1 MSGWIQSEDGAAI
14 HLYTGSQVVPVVP
27 DYLSGQEAYEV
38 RVIIPQ
44 GEVARMMRLGVVR
57 LGEHED
63 LSLREHAAWVV
74 RELIG
79 DADDDDIGLAALS
92 EIPGCGH
99 DFTVEPVPAT
109 VEPGGWG

>member
-1 MSGWIQSEDGAAI
+1 MSGWLQSEDGAAI

-79 DADDDDIGLAALS
+79 DANDAGIGLAALS
-92 EIPGCGH
+92 GISDCGH
-99 DFTVEPVPAT
+99 GFTVEPVPAT
-109 VEPGGWG
+109 VEQGGWG

>member
-27 DYLSGQEAYEV
+27 DYLRGQEAYEV
-38 RVIIPQ
+38 RVVVPQ
-44 GEVARMMRLGVVR
+44 GEVARMMRIGVVR
-57 LGEHED
+57 LGEHEG
-63 LSLREHAAWVV
+63 LSLREHAMWVV

-79 DADDDDIGLAALS
+79 DADDDGIGLASLS

>member
-1 MSGWIQSEDGAAI
+1 VSGWIQSEDGAAI
-14 HLYTGSQVVPVVP
+14 HLYTGSQVVPVIP

-79 DADDDDIGLAALS
+79 DADDDDIGLASLS
-92 EIPGCGH
+92 GIPGCGRG
-99 DFTVEPVPAT
+99 FTVEPVPAT